1 MVEWIHTW
9 NLVTWYSATFNDIS
23 VNDGSTTNGFK
34 VLLGIQTKLY
44 WHTPVKNLEHFA
56 CTHIR
61 LCSLPRHTITMIPT
75 TTNAHTN
82 ESNTDSNGD
91 FCDYMGGCSLLLSL
105 IGWILHRVLFTAS
118 YTLVFLNCPHDMDII
133 NHRTC
138 SASNICLPSEH
149 GVRKAHLGTW
159 LKIQQNFRDKSAP
172 RLQNHLDHIPGSG
185 RKIVFG
191 GWNMMKPGAPDSW
204 LLSRCTRFLLL
215 QVVRK
220 SPKPNRVAEWN
231 HLFLNKNKHKS
242 MCMYYVCI
250 SYQHIIENT
259 QIQEVICLAPCLGL
273 EYWQFSIF
281 PFKTNMIWSLII
293 ASTQVSSKPLTIRT
307 THDYMI
313 SFSFLDLCSFKSQH
327 ERNAR
332 QICKYWLITIAN
344 LQHRS

>member
-1 MVEWIHTW
+1 
-9 NLVTWYSATFNDIS
+9 
-23 VNDGSTTNGFK
+23 
-34 VLLGIQTKLY
+34 
-44 WHTPVKNLEHFA
+44 
-56 CTHIR
+56 
-61 LCSLPRHTITMIPT
+61 
-75 TTNAHTN
+75 
-82 ESNTDSNGD
+82 
-91 FCDYMGGCSLLLSL
+91 MGGCSLLSL

-118 YTLVFLNCPHDMDII
+118 DTLVFLNCPHDMDII

-159 LKIQQNFRDKSAP
+159 LKIQQNLRDKSAP
-172 RLQNHLDHIPGSG
+172 QLQNHLDHIPGSG

-191 GWNMMKPGAPDSW
+191 GWNMMKPGGPDSW
-204 LLSRCTRFLLL
+204 PQSRCTAFCCYKLYGKVRSLTELLSEIICF
-215 QVVRK
+215 QT
-220 SPKPNRVAEWN
+220 
-231 HLFLNKNKHKS
+231 S
-242 MCMYYVCI
+242 MCMYYVCM

-259 QIQEVICLAPCLGL
+259 QIQEVICLARFLGI
-273 EYWQFSIF
+273 ESWQFWIF

-332 QICKYWLITIAN
+332 QICNNWLITIAN